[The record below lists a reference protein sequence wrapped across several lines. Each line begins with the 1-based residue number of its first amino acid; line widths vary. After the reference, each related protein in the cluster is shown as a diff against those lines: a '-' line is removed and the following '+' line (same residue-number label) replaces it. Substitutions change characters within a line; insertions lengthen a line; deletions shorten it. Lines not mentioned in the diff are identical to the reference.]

1 MFSLKFITMHYF
13 TEDFVAFFKDLA
25 KNNHKDWFHE
35 NKKRYEASIKKPFE
49 VFVGKLIEEIQQYDT
64 NIVIQPKD
72 CMLRINRDIRFSKDK
87 SPYNLHY
94 TAFISRE
101 GRKDKSIPGIFLR
114 FSPEMIG
121 IMGGCFGPS
130 KEQLHKIRTTINKD
144 ATTFRSLLEHADFV
158 QKFGEI
164 RGETMKRIPKEWQ
177 EACKK
182 EPLIA
187 NKQFYFVGEEASG
200 LISSE
205 NLLEEVM
212 EYWHTMRPVNE
223 YLLKAIQ

>member
-13 TEDFVAFFKDLA
+13 TQDFVAFFKDLA

-35 NKKRYEASIKKPFE
+35 NKKRYETSIKKPFE
-49 VFVGKLIEEIQQYDT
+49 VFVGKLIETIQQYDT

>member
-1 MFSLKFITMHYF
+1 MHYF

-35 NKKRYEASIKKPFE
+35 NKKRYETSIKKPFE

-64 NIVIQPKD
+64 NIVVQPKD

-205 NLLEEVM
+205 NLLEEIM

>member
-1 MFSLKFITMHYF
+1 MHYF
-13 TEDFVAFFKDLA
+13 TQDFVAFFKDLA

-35 NKKRYEASIKKPFE
+35 NKKRYETSIKKPFE
-49 VFVGKLIEEIQQYDT
+49 VFVGKLIETIQQYDT

>member
-1 MFSLKFITMHYF
+1 MHYF

-35 NKKRYEASIKKPFE
+35 NKKRYETSIKKPFE

>member
-35 NKKRYEASIKKPFE
+35 NKKRYETSIKKPFE

-64 NIVIQPKD
+64 NIVVQPKD

-205 NLLEEVM
+205 NLLEEIM